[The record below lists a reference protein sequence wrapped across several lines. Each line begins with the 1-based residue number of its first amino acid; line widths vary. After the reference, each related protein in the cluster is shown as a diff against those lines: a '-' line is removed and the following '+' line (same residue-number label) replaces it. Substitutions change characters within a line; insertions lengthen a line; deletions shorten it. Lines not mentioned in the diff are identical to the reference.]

1 MIARRPWPPPAA
13 RPDQARQ
20 AARAYGQCAADDSVA
35 WPTVA
40 EVVRVGRSA
49 KIRVT
54 APGKPDRLFDSPA
67 ELERAGIDL
76 ATLQLR
82 GMNDAFADSTR

>member
-1 MIARRPWPPPAA
+1 
-13 RPDQARQ
+13 
-20 AARAYGQCAADDSVA
+20 
-35 WPTVA
+35 VA

-54 APGKPDRLFDSPA
+54 APGKPDRLFNSPA